1 MGRPWA
7 RLPELA
13 GTGLDFGTSQGEIME
28 VIMTG
33 ARSSRLNTG
42 TDVSRVRVDGEEEEQ
57 ALKPR
62 PQPESRPHEG

>member
-1 MGRPWA
+1 
-7 RLPELA
+7 
-13 GTGLDFGTSQGEIME
+13 ME